1 MKAAPVVSA
10 QSVITLARAGRR
22 VLGVLP
28 AALALLVAAAR
39 AQLAPAEI
47 LRRVDANMTFTT
59 AHARAEMV
67 IRYRG
72 GDVRTLRYESWA
84 RGTDEAFIEFTAP
97 ARDAGSRFL
106 RRDDAMWIFLP
117 RVGKSVRIQGHML
130 RQGMMGSD
138 ISYGD
143 ASERPSMVED
153 YDATLER
160 RDTLD
165 GRPVWVLHLVARRA
179 DLSYPKRRLWV
190 DAERNVPLREER
202 FATSGRLLK
211 TAVLGDVR
219 RVGNRWYPF
228 RMELDNALDTETTT
242 TLNILELRLGVSV
255 PAEVFTLRYLEG
267 GR

>member
-1 MKAAPVVSA
+1 MKAAVISS
-10 QSVITLARAGRR
+10 QSVATLVRAGRW
-22 VLGVLP
+22 VVAVLP
-28 AALALLVAAAR
+28 VALALHAATAC
-39 AQLAPAEI
+39 AQLTPEEI
-47 LRRVDANMTFTT
+47 LRRVDANMTISS
-59 AHARAEMV
+59 AWVRAEMV
-67 IRYRG
+67 VRYRG
-72 GDVRTLRYESWA
+72 GDVRTLVYESWA

-106 RRDDAMWIFLP
+106 RRGDAMWIFLP

-165 GRPVWVLHLVARRA
+165 GRPVWVLHLVALRA
-179 DLSYPKRRLWV
+179 DLSYPRRRLWV

-228 RMELDNALDTETTT
+228 RVELDNALDTETTT
-242 TLNILELRLGVSV
+242 TLNVLELRLGVSV
-255 PAEVFTLRYLEG
+255 PPVVFTLRYLEG
-267 GR
+267 GQ